1 MPHSRDTCRATAG
14 HAGQS
19 VAPAMRRPAGE
30 NQFVE
35 RESWMSLT
43 KFRFARSF
51 AVATLFGAALLPM
64 PNTDA
69 LAEPQTYQFDKNHT
83 QISISWNHLGLSEQS
98 LRFSEYSG
106 SLTFD
111 EEDVSNSSVAVTI
124 DPASVDSGVADFDD
138 HLRSSDF
145 FHVEEHDEITFETT
159 EVVRTGPNTGRMTGD
174 LTIKG
179 ITKPVT
185 LDVTLNFS
193 GEHPLAAFNDQ
204 YKGRQAAGF
213 TATGRVLRS
222 DFDLGRF
229 APMVSDWVNIQI
241 NTELYYE
248 TES

>member
-1 MPHSRDTCRATAG
+1 MAWKGFLAG
-14 HAGQS
+14 S
-19 VAPAMRRPAGE
+19 
-30 NQFVE
+30 
-35 RESWMSLT
+35 
-43 KFRFARSF
+43 SF
-51 AVATLFGAALLPM
+51 ALAGLFGAALMALPS
-64 PNTDA
+64 TDA

-83 QISISWNHLGLSEQS
+83 QIRITWNHLGLSEQS
-98 LRFSEYSG
+98 LRFADYSG
-106 SLTFD
+106 TVTFD
-111 EEDVSNSSVAVTI
+111 EADVSNSAVTVTI

-145 FHVEEHDEITFETT
+145 FHVEEHQEITFETT
-159 EVVRTGPNTGRMTGD
+159 EVVRTGPDSGRMTGD

-185 LDVTLNFS
+185 LDVQLNYS

-229 APMVSDWVNIQI
+229 APIVSDWVEIEI
-241 NTELYYE
+241 NTELYYD